1 MNSNEHFSLNTF
13 TETTKRVCTCSA
25 ISIFL
30 IVIFIISPL
39 SRLFL
44 ISIFMRIVILLLL
57 AYTIYLNSQQTE
69 YLRRAS
75 QIKLS
80 NEVSSQLNINIICSY
95 VFTLF
100 IGLLNISYNSN
111 IYCYYRI
118 IWYIIFVI

>member
-69 YLRRAS
+69 YLRTAS

-100 IGLLNISYNSN
+100 IGLL
-111 IYCYYRI
+111 
-118 IWYIIFVI
+118 IIFVLKSFF

>member
-69 YLRRAS
+69 YLRTAS

-80 NEVSSQLNINIICSY
+80 NEVSSHLNINIICSY
-95 VFTLF
+95 IFTLF
-100 IGLLNISYNSN
+100 IGLL
-111 IYCYYRI
+111 
-118 IWYIIFVI
+118 IIFVLKSFF

>member
-39 SRLFL
+39 SRFFL

-69 YLRRAS
+69 YLRTSS

-95 VFTLF
+95 IFTLF
-100 IGLLNISYNSN
+100 IGLL
-111 IYCYYRI
+111 
-118 IWYIIFVI
+118 IIFVLKSFF

>member
-44 ISIFMRIVILLLL
+44 ISMFMRIVILLLL

-69 YLRRAS
+69 YLRTAS

-95 VFTLF
+95 IFTLF
-100 IGLLNISYNSN
+100 IGLL
-111 IYCYYRI
+111 
-118 IWYIIFVI
+118 IIFVLKSFF